1 VREVMT
7 RAVYTIPEDADA
19 AAAARLMLRHNL
31 KSIPV
36 VAGGLVVG
44 MVARRD
50 LLRLVARSDQD
61 IHADLER
68 RLKEEVAALQRLG
81 IDVSDGVVTFRG
93 PIGAPARELSKLLAR
108 AIPGVVEVRW
118 EPLRG

>member
-1 VREVMT
+1 
-7 RAVYTIPEDADA
+7 
-19 AAAARLMLRHNL
+19 
-31 KSIPV
+31 
-36 VAGGLVVG
+36 
-44 MVARRD
+44 
-50 LLRLVARSDQD
+50 
-61 IHADLER
+61 
-68 RLKEEVAALQRLG
+68 VAALQRLG